1 MKMKRNILVGVGLSC
16 LMLLSSVTIAFAD
29 NVNQIMGD
37 GNTVIFID
45 VPSNY
50 WAKDQIDFF
59 AEQGIAGGYEDG
71 SFRPDAGVTREEFCK
86 LLVSTF
92 RPGLETPA
100 TPTFADVA
108 EDRWSYPYI
117 EVCSEFLTGYAN
129 PFGGLPTFHPTEYA
143 TREDIAV
150 ALVKMMG
157 LRAEDAIY
165 GNYAVTKF
173 SDGADISPGLAPYVS
188 LACEKGLINGYPDGT
203 FGPTQ
208 GITRAETIVLLNRAT
223 KQAATDIHAELELS
237 AKTIPSKDGKTVTV
251 NIIGERGVAVTVNGE
266 SVKMSDN
273 RYDEYEGNY
282 VYKFQQEGS
291 KNFVIEGKKGGKT
304 KTINLSAKY
313 EAGAPKLSI
322 TTCPTTTDT
331 KDIVIKGLVSDA
343 NDEAS
348 QISVTIN
355 GSPANMY
362 YDEWRKELTLT
373 EGENVFTIVATN
385 SLGKSTTEKR
395 TVFFE
400 MGAPEIQLLNCPKTT
415 AKSEITIKG
424 RIRGQNEGALL
435 FINDE
440 ECYLNYYGEFNATVD
455 LKEGDNRFT
464 FRAVNNDGKEVSETR
479 VITYT
484 PEKVEEEMP
493 TE

>member
-1 MKMKRNILVGVGLSC
+1 MSNFSPLTLPGHIIILVTNGDKAFLDFMKEGVFPMKMKRNILIGVGLSC
-16 LMLLSSVTIAFAD
+16 LMLLSSVTTAFAD
-29 NVNQIMGD
+29 TVNQVIGD

-59 AEQGIAGGYEDG
+59 AQQGIAGGYEDG

-92 RPGLETPA
+92 QPGLETPA

-117 EVCSEFLTGYAN
+117 EVCSDFLTGYAN

-203 FGPTQ
+203 FGPAQ

-223 KQAATDIHAELELS
+223 KQAAADIHAELELS
-237 AKTIPSKDGKTVTV
+237 AKIIPSKDGKTVTV
-251 NIIGERGVAVTVNGE
+251 NIIGEQGVIVTVNGE

-282 VYKFQQEGS
+282 VHKFTQEGS
-291 KNFVIEGKKGGKT
+291 KGFIIEGKKGAKT
-304 KTINLSAKY
+304 KKITLTASY
-313 EAGAPKLSI
+313 EAGAPKLDI
-322 TTCPTTTDT
+322 TTCPATT
-331 KDIVIKGLVSDA
+331 
-343 NDEAS
+343 
-348 QISVTIN
+348 
-355 GSPANMY
+355 
-362 YDEWRKELTLT
+362 
-373 EGENVFTIVATN
+373 
-385 SLGKSTTEKR
+385 
-395 TVFFE
+395 
-400 MGAPEIQLLNCPKTT
+400 
-415 AKSEITIKG
+415 
-424 RIRGQNEGALL
+424 
-435 FINDE
+435 
-440 ECYLNYYGEFNATVD
+440 
-455 LKEGDNRFT
+455 
-464 FRAVNNDGKEVSETR
+464 
-479 VITYT
+479 
-484 PEKVEEEMP
+484 
-493 TE
+493 